1 MDGGKTRRSIGRLT
15 WALYIAG
22 GMMLSGTVVDIV
34 GRIFNLVHP

>member
-1 MDGGKTRRSIGRLT
+1 MDGGKIRRSRRSIGRLT

-34 GRIFNLVHP
+34 ARIVN